1 MNGIQQPEQIGMRER
16 KKRDRLQR
24 IKSAARQLFIEKGYD
39 ETTVREIAN
48 RVDLSA
54 ATIFRYAQDKR
65 DLLFLLFNDDHFDIT
80 TEAFSGID
88 EAAPLLDQLVDV
100 FGHYYAYFA
109 EQPMLARYVLREMEF
124 YDSGE
129 QAQKI
134 NKGRDNIFAGLSAI
148 VSAAR
153 RDGTIRCT
161 EDDAMIVQLIFDIYQ
176 AESRR
181 WLLDDAPVY
190 EDGLKVL
197 RLALNLLI
205 NGLVKA

>member
-1 MNGIQQPEQIGMRER
+1 MNGIQQLEQIGMRER

-153 RDGTIRCT
+153 RDDTIRCT

-190 EDGLKVL
+190 
-197 RLALNLLI
+197 
-205 NGLVKA
+205 